1 MLTQSRTQLSDF
13 DRHTIYSKNINDTL
27 TTPHFLDVLLLPK
40 GFVSF
45 RSKNA
50 IRFGR
55 CDGRG
60 ENNDEI
66 RPNMTGRSRL
76 RFL

>member
-27 TTPHFLDVLLLPK
+27 ATPHFLDGLLQK
-40 GFVSF
+40 GLVSF

-50 IRFGR
+50 IRFDR
-55 CDGRG
+55 CDGRC
-60 ENNDEI
+60 NFQATTKFD
-66 RPNMTGRSRL
+66 PT
-76 RFL
+76 